1 MSRKV
6 KATGDGYNLSNIA
19 VETEVVKTESMVAV
33 EVVKT
38 GRKSG
43 KKRVNLN
50 IPEGLS
56 AEDIKSLNIKLRK
69 GGIPLVYCPESHE
82 VTHTRTGLTKAA
94 SGASFWLT
102 PDNARKSK
110 LQGR

>member
-1 MSRKV
+1 MATQV
-6 KATGDGYNLSNIA
+6 KANGEGYALESIS
-19 VETEVVKTESMVAV
+19 VDREVTTTESVIAV

-38 GRKSG
+38 GKRTG
-43 KKRVNLN
+43 KKKVSLN

-56 AEDIKSLNIKLRK
+56 AEEVKAVNIRLRK
-69 GGIPLVYCPESHE
+69 GGIPLVYCPENHE
-82 VTHTRTGLTKAA
+82 VTHTRTGLTKSA

-102 PDNARKSK
+102 PDSARKSK

>member
-38 GRKSG
+38 GRKS
-43 KKRVNLN
+43 
-50 IPEGLS
+50 
-56 AEDIKSLNIKLRK
+56 AEDIKSLNIKLRQ

-82 VTHTRTGLTKAA
+82 VTHTRTGLTKSAT
-94 SGASFWLT
+94 GASFWLT